1 MLEILVFGE
10 LVDFIGSEKVN
21 ISYCTTVEELY
32 SSLFKQFPALREK
45 TFLIAQNNLI
55 ISTQDLIIKGSEIA
69 LLPPFSGG

>member
-45 TFLIAQNNLI
+45 TFLIE
-55 ISTQDLIIKGSEIA
+55 GSEIA